1 MKVVLL
7 DNVKSVGNV
16 GDIVNVSPGH
26 ARNFLVPRGLALIAD
41 EGNQRSLEQQRKML
55 AKKVAEHKSS
65 AQETQKKI
73 DGLVLEFIKKVG
85 QNGKL
90 FGSITTRELADELGK
105 KGVEVERRHLT
116 TSQPIKSIGNY
127 DVKASLFEDVVAN
140 FQVKVVMDPAQ
151 AEELKKQQA
160 AAEKKAAA
168 KKAKAAEAK
177 EESTNEEA
185 DETSVS
191 AEKVL
196 DDEVNEILRS

>member
-41 EGNQRSLEQQRKML
+41 EGNQKSIEQQKKML
-55 AKKVAEHKSS
+55 AKQVAEHKSG
-65 AQETQKKI
+65 AEDLQKKI
-73 DGLVLEFIKKVG
+73 DGLVLEFVKKVG

-90 FGSITTRELADELGK
+90 FGSITTRELADELGQ

-116 TSQPIKSIGNY
+116 TSNPIKSVGSY
-127 DVKASLFEDVVAN
+127 EVKASLFEGVVAN

-151 AEELKKQQA
+151 AEELKKTTSCFREA
-160 AAEKKAAA
+160 SCREK
-168 KKAKAAEAK
+168 
-177 EESTNEEA
+177 S
-185 DETSVS
+185 
-191 AEKVL
+191 
-196 DDEVNEILRS
+196 